1 MECEYKVSGTE
12 LRIVLPRE
20 LDHHVATQIQQE
32 TDLLVDTYHIR
43 RIIFDFRGTDFMDSS
58 RDRCNSGAFSE
69 CQILRRDNSGG
80 KYESEGEK
88 AAGDVGADVYYGR
101 GAGLIKNGFE
111 NRKARMER
119 FNGNGYEF

>member
-58 RDRCNSGAFSE
+58 GIGV
-69 CQILRRDNSGG
+69 ILGRFRNARFSGG
-80 KYESEGEK
+80 TIQ
-88 AAGDVGADVYYGR
+88 A
-101 GAGLIKNGFE
+101 E
-111 NRKARMER
+111 NRPGGGAQFTFTLPLEEEETDARA
-119 FNGNGYEF
+119 

>member
-58 RDRCNSGAFSE
+58 GIGV
-69 CQILRRDNSGG
+69 ILGRFRNARFSGG
-80 KYESEGEK
+80 TILAENMNPRVKKLLVMWGLRCIMAGEP
-88 AAGDVGADVYYGR
+88 D
-101 GAGLIKNGFE
+101 
-111 NRKARMER
+111 
-119 FNGNGYEF
+119 